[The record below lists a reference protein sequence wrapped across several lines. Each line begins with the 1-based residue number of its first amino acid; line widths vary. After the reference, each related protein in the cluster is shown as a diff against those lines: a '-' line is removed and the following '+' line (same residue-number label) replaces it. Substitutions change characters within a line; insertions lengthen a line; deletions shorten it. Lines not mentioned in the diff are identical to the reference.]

1 MIDSDPSS
9 YEEISEHSEQPIQAI
24 TIYENPFEDQMEE
37 KRLYLLEYYELM
49 NKCVETNF
57 GLHPRMTSD
66 EAMTECCG
74 TNFRIMVHEF
84 DHTMKRVTEMFETI
98 LRHKFSLMGDGYE
111 DEINHF
117 LSTLKDFVNRDFQV
131 KDSIALSI
139 RGAQMIVDGKLY
151 QDLITASEDILQDL
165 EEYRLELK
173 KGRDNIL
180 IGIRG
185 LFEKRDEQIEEML
198 REEEKAAQAA
208 LAEEK
213 RKEEERKKNEQAANN
228 FNSSEYSDEDNGS
241 AHFEDS
247 SENSDESGS
256 HESEE
261 SGGEHSEDEEEEDED
276 ARGDNFVNLDK
287 DDDSS
292 LESDVDYDAMSSN
305 QKVFD
310 EFRDEDEEKKKIND
324 IHEGQIEEEWDRL
337 KKEQKL
343 DPRLAYVDD
352 DSRLVEKDH
361 SMKTHNL

>member
-1 MIDSDPSS
+1 
-9 YEEISEHSEQPIQAI
+9 
-24 TIYENPFEDQMEE
+24 MEE
-37 KRLYLLEYYELM
+37 KRLYLLEYYQLM
-49 NKCVETNF
+49 NKCVEENF

-84 DHTMKRVTEMFETI
+84 DHTMRRVTEMFEII
-98 LRHKFSLMGDGYE
+98 LRNKFSLMGEGYE

-117 LSTLKDFVNRDFQV
+117 LATLKDFVNRDFQV

-151 QDLITASEDILQDL
+151 QDLITASEDILQEL

-208 LAEEK
+208 LEEEK
-213 RKEEERKKNEQAANN
+213 RKEQERLQNEKAADN
-228 FNSSEYSDEDNGS
+228 FNSSENSDEDNGS
-241 AHFEDS
+241 AHFDDS
-247 SENSDESGS
+247 SEYSDTSGS
-256 HESEE
+256 HDSEG
-261 SGGEHSEDEEEEDED
+261 SGGENSEEEEEGEEDLRGNNYIDVDE
-276 ARGDNFVNLDK
+276 

-292 LESDVDYDAMSSN
+292 LESNVDYDAMSSN

-310 EFRDEDEEKKKIND
+310 EFRDEDEEKQKIED
-324 IHEGQIEEEWDRL
+324 IHDGQIEEEWDRL

-343 DPRLAYVDD
+343 DPRLNYVDD
-352 DSRLVEKDH
+352 DSRLIEKDH
-361 SMKTHNL
+361 SMKTNNL